1 MPFLAGVS
9 VEDVSAVV
17 TIMSLKRDSRLIAHK
32 LESGWFVG
40 VVRSVETKASRWSV
54 CSQVQVLKRPGFL
67 RNTSTCIQ
75 AEPVSGQQ
83 NSGWNSDDTENRR
96 F

>member
-40 VVRSVETKASRWSV
+40 VVRRRPEKTVQFAVKCKCGNSWS
-54 CSQVQVLKRPGFL
+54 LL
-67 RNTSTCIQ
+67 INTSTSLQ
-75 AEPVSGQQ
+75 AELVQKRVR
-83 NSGWNSDDTENRR
+83 TIE
-96 F
+96 